1 MWLYNNIKERLFED
15 SRKQNVAK
23 LDNFFKRRDDVYVD
37 ELNISRGVVTVIS
50 SVFMEKHK
58 EIDHTF
64 IF

>member
-1 MWLYNNIKERLFED
+1 LFED